1 MAPNQY
7 IEGTRLL
14 NGGVIVTVAGKLLEP
29 FPSQAVHNHSPTGC
43 LREGAK
49 SYAKPAPAR
58 RRGPSTPVQE
68 ARTFWPCSRNWPCG
82 PTYL

>member
-49 SYAKPAPAR
+49 SYA
-58 RRGPSTPVQE
+58 
-68 ARTFWPCSRNWPCG
+68 
-82 PTYL
+82 